1 MDGDKRAESATF
13 CNLVTDES
21 VFLYLSLLSFPIRQM
36 SWGFFFVVLVFIGV
50 IIRDGCIF
58 LALGDGWLL
67 SCTLVYLPYLKS
79 MESIILFIRFLFVFW
94 RVVCIEM

>member
-36 SWGFFFVVLVFIGV
+36 SWGFFFVVIGV
-50 IIRDGCIF
+50 IIRDGCVF

-67 SCTLVYLPYLKS
+67 FYTLVYLPYHKS
-79 MESIILFIRFLFVFW
+79 MGGIILFIAFAICLW
-94 RVVCIEM
+94 ASCLY